1 MSHDPLLDRFRGV
14 RSLLTS
20 FKNTLTSQKRFT
32 VETAS
37 IFSAEDKALWTLQE
51 DHERLKHGG
60 LSPAN
65 RDLLM
70 ELLGRESTRWTRLCR
85 IAESGEPITVE
96 IFARPE

>member
-1 MSHDPLLDRFRGV
+1 MSHDPLLDRFRSV

-37 IFSAEDKALWTLQE
+37 IFSSEDKALWALQQ

-65 RDLLM
+65 RNLLM
-70 ELLGRESTRWTRLCR
+70 ELLGRESDRWTRLCR
-85 IAESGEPITVE
+85 IAESGEPITAE
-96 IFARPE
+96 IFLRPE

>member
-1 MSHDPLLDRFRGV
+1 MSHDPLLDRFHGV

-37 IFSAEDKALWTLQE
+37 IFSAEDKALWALQQ

-60 LSPAN
+60 LTPTN

-70 ELLGRESTRWTRLCR
+70 ELLGRESARWTRLCR
-85 IAESGEPITVE
+85 IAESGEPITAE
-96 IFARPE
+96 NFDRPE